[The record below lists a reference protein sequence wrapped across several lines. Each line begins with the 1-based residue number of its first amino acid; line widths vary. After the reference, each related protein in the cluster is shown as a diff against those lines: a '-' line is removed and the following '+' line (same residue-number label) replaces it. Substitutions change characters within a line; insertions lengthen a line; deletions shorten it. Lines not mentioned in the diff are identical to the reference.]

1 MYRTG
6 DLARWSA
13 GGVLVFAGRA
23 DDQVKIRGFRIE
35 QGEVEAVLAAAPG
48 VAQAVVIARQ
58 DAPGDV
64 RLAAYIV
71 AAAGVSGDGGGDVGA
86 AGSDGAAADGVDG
99 AGLAAAVREFA
110 AGRLPGYMVPA
121 TVTVLDA
128 VPLTGNGKVDRNALP
143 APGYAAAAGTGRR
156 PATAQEATLCAIFAE
171 ILGLGSHQVGPED
184 DFFDLGGHSLLAMQ
198 LINRIRTVLGADLP
212 VRLLFDVAT
221 AAGLAEQL
229 ASRTRTRPPL
239 RPRSRREASDQG

>member
-1 MYRTG
+1 
-6 DLARWSA
+6 
-13 GGVLVFAGRA
+13 
-23 DDQVKIRGFRIE
+23 
-35 QGEVEAVLAAAPG
+35 
-48 VAQAVVIARQ
+48 
-58 DAPGDV
+58 
-64 RLAAYIV
+64 
-71 AAAGVSGDGGGDVGA
+71 
-86 AGSDGAAADGVDG
+86 
-99 AGLAAAVREFA
+99 
-110 AGRLPGYMVPA
+110 MVPA